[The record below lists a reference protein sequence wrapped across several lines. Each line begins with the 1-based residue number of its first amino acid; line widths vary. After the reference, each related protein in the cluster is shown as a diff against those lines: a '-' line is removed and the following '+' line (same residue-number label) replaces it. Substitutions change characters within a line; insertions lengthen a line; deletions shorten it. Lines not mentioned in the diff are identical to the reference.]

1 MGSQNCTR
9 STNNYV
15 THNELEEYNHVTH
28 SELEEF
34 KNELK
39 NEIERVRS
47 DLSQKIGYLY
57 EAMLIIQLP
66 MIIQSYWKLVA
77 VFPGSYKL
85 YRREQTNDGLFST
98 LQQRLSNRSELTK
111 FTKRRLDNITEVEI
125 NFFQPYNAQQD
136 DTMKVINLSPTKQ
149 CSMTGAT
156 CNTIVIAE
164 ATISFLGFKTRGGT
178 RAKLLEKLSQFEIQI
193 EWLKIHYKIEN
204 LEQFRVLLVS
214 PGLRGVEWEAK
225 TRQLLDKHKQTF
237 VNLKQLF
244 EKNFFFMLGI

>member
-15 THNELEEYNHVTH
+15 THNELEEYNYVTH

-98 LQQRLSNRSELTK
+98 LQ
-111 FTKRRLDNITEVEI
+111 
-125 NFFQPYNAQQD
+125 
-136 DTMKVINLSPTKQ
+136 
-149 CSMTGAT
+149 
-156 CNTIVIAE
+156 
-164 ATISFLGFKTRGGT
+164 
-178 RAKLLEKLSQFEIQI
+178 
-193 EWLKIHYKIEN
+193 
-204 LEQFRVLLVS
+204 
-214 PGLRGVEWEAK
+214 
-225 TRQLLDKHKQTF
+225 
-237 VNLKQLF
+237 
-244 EKNFFFMLGI
+244 